1 MTASLHL
8 RPLLAD
14 DATAV
19 ARLHAESWRAT
30 YRGLLGDDYL
40 DREVGA
46 ERDAAWRERLEQA
59 PRDTQA
65 GVVAEINGEL
75 LGFAFIYRHEDPQWG
90 TLIENL
96 HAAPGRHG
104 LGIGRSLLRWVC
116 AQVPP
121 EEPLHLFVYDAN
133 AAARRFYD
141 RLGGTAQARM
151 EEIAPDGRPALVWR
165 YVWPAASVLARA
177 LG

>member
-1 MTASLHL
+1 MTGLHL
-8 RPLLAD
+8 RPLRAG
-14 DATAV
+14 DAAAV
-19 ARLHAESWRAT
+19 ARLHAASWRAS
-30 YRGLLGDDYL
+30 YRGLLSDEYL
-40 DREVGA
+40 DRQVES
-46 ERDAAWRERLEQA
+46 ERAAVWQARLQQS

-65 GVVAEINGEL
+65 GVAAVADDGEL
-75 LGFAFIYRHEDPQWG
+75 LGFAFIHRHEDPQWG

-121 EEPLHLFVYDAN
+121 DEPLHLLVYDAN
-133 AAARRFYD
+133 TAARGFYE
-141 RLGGTAQARM
+141 RLGGRPQARM
-151 EEIAPDGRPALVWR
+151 DEIAPDGRPAVVWR
-165 YVWPAASVLARA
+165 YVWPAASVLAQA